1 MLLWSE
7 GIGAAEVDRFF
18 SNSMNDDQKEEQNR
32 RSGLAYSAGLVLFF
46 SVATLAGLGLLLDK
60 WLNFSPWFAVAGI
73 VLGTVVGFYEFFR
86 IISRIS

>member
-1 MLLWSE
+1 MAVGRRVFGL
-7 GIGAAEVDRFF
+7 AEVYRLVP
-18 SNSMNDDQKEEQNR
+18 NSMNDDQKEEQNR

-60 WLNFSPWFAVAGI
+60 WLHVSPWLAVVGI

-86 IISRIS
+86 IISRMS

>member
-1 MLLWSE
+1 MT
-7 GIGAAEVDRFF
+7 
-18 SNSMNDDQKEEQNR
+18 DDQKEEQNR

-60 WLNFSPWFAVAGI
+60 WLNVSPWLAVVGI